1 MKTLREQM
9 IQETEAFLELELN
22 RDTVP
27 APPPEEEEEA
37 LFFSFA
43 AIEQAS

>member
-1 MKTLREQM
+1 M

-27 APPPEEEEEA
+27 APPPEEEEA